1 MKEIEYEV
9 SGLLEGQVYFFRV
22 IAANAN
28 GEGEALESTI
38 PIVAKHAVDPPEIPS
53 TPRVVDFDKKSAK
66 LEWWA
71 PSETNIKHYIVEAQE
86 RFLVPKDSEDV
97 VESAESEVG
106 QINVANFIT
115 QAARISISFLGCR

>member
-9 SGLLEGQVYFFRV
+9 TGLLEGQVYFFRI

-28 GEGEALESTI
+28 GEGEPLESTI

-53 TPRVVDFDKKSAK
+53 TPRILDYDKKSAK

-86 RFLVPKDSEDV
+86 RFLVPKDSEDT
-97 VESAESEVG
+97 VESPDAEVS
-106 QINVANFIT
+106 QI
-115 QAARISISFLGCR
+115 S